1 MGINMKNE
9 SEERG
14 HPCRGCPYVFTS
26 GGTDCIMA
34 AVPGDCFWYFYIR
47 LMGRTD
53 ARISSQEVKRQCGE
67 HMGGHLRAGEKLN
80 GAFGML
86 LKVAEL
92 KYGKR
97 YAERLRERVV
107 LEGGKT

>member
-1 MGINMKNE
+1 MNINMKNE
-9 SEERG
+9 SKERG

-26 GGTDCIMA
+26 GADCIMA
-34 AVPGDCFWYFYIR
+34 AVPGDCFWYFYMR
-47 LMGRTD
+47 LLGRTD
-53 ARISSQEVKRQCGE
+53 ARKYSKEVKRQYGE
-67 HMGGHLRAGEKLN
+67 HMEARRRAGEKLN
-80 GAFGML
+80 GAVGML

>member
-1 MGINMKNE
+1 MNINMKNE
-9 SEERG
+9 SKERG

-26 GGTDCIMA
+26 GGEDCIMA
-34 AVPGDCFWYFYIR
+34 AVPGDCFWYFYMR
-47 LMGRTD
+47 LIGRTD
-53 ARISSQEVKRQCGE
+53 ARKFSQEKRQSGE
-67 HMGGHLRAGEKLN
+67 HMEAQRRAGEKLN
-80 GAFGML
+80 GAVGML

-97 YAERLRERVV
+97 YAGRLRERVV